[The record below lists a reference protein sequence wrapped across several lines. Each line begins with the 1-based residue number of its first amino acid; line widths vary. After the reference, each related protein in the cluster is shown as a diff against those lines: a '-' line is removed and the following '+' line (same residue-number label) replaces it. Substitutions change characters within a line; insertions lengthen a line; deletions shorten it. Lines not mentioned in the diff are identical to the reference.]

1 MLKVTSP
8 MKSLMLRLAL
18 AATALLVAFS
28 SHAQTLVRVHTTQ
41 GPIDMR
47 LLDAEAPIT
56 TANFLAYVRGGDY
69 ADVMFHRSAWS
80 GSQPFV
86 IQTGGY
92 EWPAGGSITS
102 VPSRGTIANE
112 FSTARSNVRGTVAM
126 AKLGGDPNSATSQW
140 FVNMNNNAANLDTQN
155 GGFTV
160 FARVTTPGMATADR
174 ISLLQRV
181 NAGGAFS
188 ELPVVG
194 YSSGSIQRQH
204 VVLITKVT
212 EYATYQSDSDRIFNF
227 LEANY
232 PQYLGQSEP
241 SSSGEAM
248 GYVYRYYA
256 ASNAYVGTKDGQVWY
271 LVPAISSSINSLGA
285 MADWLATAITAGY

>member
-1 MLKVTSP
+1 
-8 MKSLMLRLAL
+8 MKSRMLRLAL
-18 AATALLVAFS
+18 AATALLVAFAS
-28 SHAQTLVRVHTTQ
+28 PAQTLVRVHTTQ

-47 LLDAEAPIT
+47 LLDAQAPIT

-92 EWPAGGSITS
+92 EWPAGGSITA
-102 VPSRGTIANE
+102 VPSRGAIANE

-126 AKLGGDPNSATSQW
+126 AKVGGEPNSATSQW
-140 FVNMNNNAANLDTQN
+140 FVNMNNNTFLDTQN

-174 ISLLQRV
+174 ISQLPRATHL
-181 NAGGAFS
+181 AGS
-188 ELPVVG
+188 TYDHLREMPLVG
-194 YSSGSIQRQH
+194 WASGPIYRNH

-271 LVPAISSSINSLGA
+271 LVPAISSSIHSLGA
-285 MADWLATAITAGY
+285 MADWLATAIGAGY